1 MIQTMID
8 PVAALRTTLGHL
20 EPAPSSSAT
29 VPPTVRQ
36 IYAPEGHEAALDP
49 ERPIVVG
56 GRGTGKSFWSATLLD
71 TTTRNFV
78 AGSYPRLQLDR
89 CDVSLGFAGVDSD
102 HHGAPSREE
111 LDDLIN
117 TDGHPP
123 EKVWRAV
130 VLRSVAA
137 HVDAQIP
144 TRLRGTDGLVAWVSA
159 DAARTQGLLRQADET
174 LHKEN
179 RRVIVLFDA
188 LDRLGQDW
196 RQIRERTRA
205 LLQVTLAMRTYQSI
219 KPKIFLR
226 VDQADDTGIGAFPD
240 ASKLLSPG
248 SRVDLTWEALDLYG
262 LLYTLL
268 ANDTHAALIFSDLVR
283 EACSIALPQDHQQ
296 PLPSSLKYDT
306 GIQAK
311 VFSEIAGEFM
321 GLTKQYGRTYTWLPQ
336 HLADAHGDVSPCTFL
351 EAVRQA
357 ARRRDAS
364 QSRHALNPSGLRA
377 GIQGAAKLRLQ
388 QLKEDYGWIEEVIST
403 LADQQ
408 VPCAESELFARWNE
422 AQTLGAISHSN
433 GRFLEPIEMS
443 ETDNPQPTTIL
454 KALLRIGVAERRA
467 NGRINIPDIYRVA
480 AKMLRKGGVTP
491 ER

>member
-8 PVAALRTTLGHL
+8 PVATLRTTLGHL

-29 VPPTVRQ
+29 VPPTLSQ
-36 IYAPEGHEAALDP
+36 IYAPEGHEAAIDP
-49 ERPIVVG
+49 ERPVVVG

-71 TTTRNFV
+71 TTTRHFV
-78 AGSYPRLQLDR
+78 AGSYPRLQLDQ

-144 TRLRGTDGLVAWVSA
+144 NRLRGADGLVAWVNA
-159 DAARTQGLLRQADET
+159 DAARTQSLLRQADQT
-174 LHKEN
+174 LQTEN

-205 LLQVTLAMRTYQSI
+205 LLQVTLAMRTYHAI

-248 SRVDLTWEALDLYG
+248 SRVDLNWDARDLYG

-268 ANDTHAALIFSDLVR
+268 ANDRQAAPVFSEMVR
-283 EACSIALPQDHQQ
+283 DACSIVLPQDHQQ
-296 PLPSSLKYDT
+296 ILPSSLKDDAR
-306 GIQAK
+306 IQAK

-321 GLTKQYGRTYTWLPQ
+321 GANKEKGRTYTWLPK
-336 HLADAHGDVSPCTFL
+336 HLADAHGRVSPRTFL

-357 ARRRDAS
+357 ARHRDAS
-364 QSRHALNPSGLRA
+364 QSKRTLNPSGLRA
-377 GIQGAAKLRLQ
+377 GIQGASELRLQ
-388 QLKEDYGWIEEVIST
+388 QLKEEYGWIEEVISP

-408 VPCAESELFARWNE
+408 VPCGESDLFSRWND

-433 GRFLEPIEMS
+433 GRFLEPIELS
-443 ETDNPQPTTIL
+443 ETDNPQPATIL

-491 ER
+491 KR